1 MTMAPTTRTRS
12 RRWRPSLSAAAA
24 LVAAMLVTPLAGA
37 ADESIAVG
45 EVTPPPAGSG
55 IDASLLRD
63 AAVAEIRQID
73 PSRLRD
79 RRKVVVSFALTG
91 TGAVAEKT
99 IACTVNAMVRDARTG
114 AMIGI
119 IEAGAHADGPA
130 SAELRK
136 QVARAAVRSA
146 VRRIPRVLGVK

>member
-1 MTMAPTTRTRS
+1 MTTDRTTRTGSRCWRRS
-12 RRWRPSLSAAAA
+12 LPAAVV
-24 LVAAMLVTPLAGA
+24 LVASMLVTPIAGA

-55 IDASLLRD
+55 IDVSLLRD
-63 AAVAEIRQID
+63 VAAAEIRQID
-73 PSRLRD
+73 ASRLRD

-91 TGAVAEKT
+91 AVADKT

-114 AMIGI
+114 VMIGI
-119 IEAGAHADGPA
+119 IEAGAHADGPV

-146 VRRIPRVLGVK
+146 VQRIPRVLGAK